1 MQIKKILLTGI
12 LCAYVFCVQ
21 GQKLKQSSLKGQISD
36 EQNSPVP
43 FATIKLLPLN
53 QTLATDAE
61 GRFQF
66 SNLEAGNY
74 TMQVSAVGFRKQE
87 RKLILKDN
95 QSLSS
100 NFKLAGVQND
110 LADVAISGKTEA
122 RKTKESGFAVNSIEL
137 KQYANTTSDLNQ
149 ILNRSSG
156 IKVREQ
162 GGLGSD
168 FQFMINGL
176 SGGHIKF
183 FIDGIPL
190 ESYGSGMTLN
200 NIPVNLAERVD
211 VYKGVV
217 PAFLGSDALGGAVN
231 IITKKNKGKSLDV
244 SYSLG
249 SFNTHR
255 AALTGNFTDKKTGI
269 TTNVN
274 SYYNFSDNDYYMYNN
289 PKANVK
295 LRVPNADMTDY
306 INLDKIRRFH
316 DGYEAYMGQIE
327 SGISGKSWADVLV
340 VGLTYT
346 NNFKERQTGAN
357 QERVIGRVTE
367 KGNNLIPSIRYRKE
381 NLFVKGLSASL
392 FANFSANKNIVTD
405 TSGALYAWDG
415 RAIPRT
421 GLGTSLGSELSGE
434 KKSIS
439 HLTGHNALAQLNL
452 GYAINDNNT
461 FSLNH
466 NYNNAYRES
475 YNEIDPYDLTYD
487 RSNALSKNI
496 TGLSYQQSLLGG
508 KLSNNIFGKSYHLS
522 GEVYDENNVAT
533 TQNKQYWGYGIASSY
548 KLSESIGIKA
558 SFEHAYRL
566 PSLTELYGNRV
577 EIIGNPNLK
586 PESSDNYNLG
596 LYFNRKLGK
605 GRIWA
610 EASTYYRD
618 ANDFITST
626 PSTAGSDGSYS
637 QSYNSDGIIV
647 NGLDGE
653 IRYEYDRL
661 FSVLVNM
668 TYQNAVNRQKY
679 ARGTTRED
687 SRYLSRIPNQPWLY
701 GNFDFSIGKDDIVGK
716 KTRLQFN
723 WYTQFVNNYSTDW
736 SKLGSPES
744 NTYIP
749 QQWIQNATI
758 TYSRDSGRYNI
769 SLESRNLTNQI
780 AYDQFKLQKPGR
792 SFFIKLRYAIQQY

>member
-1 MQIKKILLTGI
+1 MQIKKILLMGI
-12 LCAYVFCVQ
+12 LCACIFCAQ
-21 GQKLKQSSLKGQISD
+21 GQKLNKSSIKGQVSD
-36 EQNSPVP
+36 DQKKAIPY
-43 FATIKLLPLN
+43 ATVKLVAGN
-53 QTLATDAE
+53 KTVATD
-61 GRFQF
+61 QQ
-66 SNLEAGNY
+66 GNY
-74 TMQVSAVGFRKQE
+74 HFTGLSAGSYIIQISAVGFRKTEQKIVLKE
-87 RKLILKDN
+87 SEALSLNFSLKD
-95 QSLSS
+95 S
-100 NFKLAGVQND
+100 QNE
-110 LADVAISGKTEA
+110 LKNVAINGKTKVA
-122 RKTKESGFAVNSIEL
+122 KIKESGFAVNSIEL
-137 KQYANTTSDLNQ
+137 KHYANTTNDLNQ

-217 PAFLGSDALGGAVN
+217 PAFLGADALGGAVN
-231 IITKKNKGKSLDV
+231 IVTKKNKGKSLDV

-255 AALTGNFTDKKTGI
+255 AALTGSFTDKKTGI

-274 SYYNFSDNDYYMYNN
+274 SYYNFSDNNYYMYNN
-289 PKANVK
+289 PEANVK
-295 LRVPNADMTDY
+295 LRVPTEDLKDY

-327 SGISGKSWADVLV
+327 SGVNGKKWADVLV

-357 QERVIGRVTE
+357 QERVIGKITE

-381 NLFVKGLSASL
+381 NLFIKGLSASV

-405 TSGALYAWDG
+405 TAGAMYAWDG

-421 GLGTSLGSELSGE
+421 GLNVNMGSELSGE

-452 GYAINDNNT
+452 GYAINENHT

-466 NYNNAYRES
+466 NYNRAYRES
-475 YNEIDPYDLTYD
+475 YNEIDPYDQTFD
-487 RSNALSKNI
+487 RSNALNKNI
-496 TGLSYQQSLLGG
+496 TGLSYQQSLWSGR
-508 KLSNNIFGKSYHLS
+508 LSNNIFGKSYHLS
-522 GEVYDENNVAT
+522 GEVYDENDVPSK
-533 TQNKQYWGYGIASSY
+533 QNKQYYGYGIASSY
-548 KLSESIGIKA
+548 KLTENIGVKA

-566 PSLTELYGNRV
+566 PSLIELYGNRV
-577 EIIGNPNLK
+577 EILGNPNLK

-596 LYFNRKLGK
+596 LFFNKTIGK
-605 GRIWA
+605 GRFWA

-626 PSTAGSDGSYS
+626 PSSAGSDGSYS
-637 QSYNSDGIIV
+637 QSFNADGIIV
-647 NGLDGE
+647 NGLDAE
-653 IRYEYDRL
+653 LRYEYDRL
-661 FSVLVNM
+661 FSVIVNM

-701 GNFDFSIGKDDIVGK
+701 GNFDFNIGKDNMIGK
-716 KTRLQFN
+716 NTRLQFN
-723 WYTQFVNNYSTDW
+723 WYTQFVNDYSTDW

-749 QQWIQNATI
+749 RQWIQNATL
-758 TYSRDSGRYNI
+758 TYSMESGKYNV
-769 SLESRNLTNQI
+769 SLESRNLTNRI

-792 SFFIKLRYAIQQY
+792 SFFIKLRYAIQQN